1 MSTLLLDTHVVYWW
15 AAQPDLV
22 SVSAAQALASA
33 DELAV
38 ASITWYELAWM
49 VENGR
54 IDPGVPVRSWL
65 EGLAEQVRTI
75 VITPAIATRATALSG
90 TFPGDPADRIIVATG
105 IEHGW
110 SIVSKD
116 RLIRGHA
123 HLTPGVIW

>member
-15 AAQPDLV
+15 AAQPQLV
-22 SVSAAQALASA
+22 SAAAAQALSIA

-49 VENGR
+49 AEHGR
-54 IDPGVPVRSWL
+54 IDPGMPLRSWL
-65 EGLAEQVRTI
+65 EGLAGQVRTV
-75 VITPAIATRATALSG
+75 VITPAIAARATTLPA
-90 TFPGDPADRIIVATG
+90 TFPGDAADRIIVATG

-116 RLIRGHA
+116 RLIRSHVEM
-123 HLTPGVIW
+123 TPGVIW

>member
-15 AAQPDLV
+15 AAQPQLV
-22 SVSAAQALASA
+22 SAAAAQALSIA

-49 VENGR
+49 AEHGR
-54 IDPGVPVRSWL
+54 IDPGMPLRSWL
-65 EGLAEQVRTI
+65 EGLAGQVRTV
-75 VITPAIATRATALSG
+75 VITPAIAARATTLPA
-90 TFPGDPADRIIVATG
+90 TFPGDAADRIIVATG

-116 RLIRGHA
+116 RLIRSHVEM
-123 HLTPGVIW
+123 TPGFIW